1 MVYNKVKEEV
11 EMVRNQGKTVLLV
24 ILIVISLA
32 LAGGGFYLLQQERAK
47 NLSLQEELEDLKTK
61 QRVAETKL
69 EEYKKDVARL
79 DVQVQEAR
87 NQVGTLGEE
96 LKREKA
102 AKEESLNQIEQLRVE
117 LDQQKGLR
125 QDLEK
130 KFTQAQADAKKVQAQ
145 VRDLE
150 SQRTTLEAKVNEL
163 ETKAQA
169 EEQNNVELGTIVVSP
184 EAAAAE
190 GKAAIPVS
198 SVPAKKTAITSLQ
211 SIQEGKVLV
220 VNKEYNF
227 AVISLGLKDGVD
239 VGNVF
244 SVYRAGKKYIGDIK
258 IEKVHDS
265 MAAAGF
271 VTGSIKNKISEN
283 DTVRR
288 KK

>member
-1 MVYNKVKEEV
+1 
-11 EMVRNQGKTVLLV
+11 MVRNQGKTVLLV